1 MRVLSFILLV
11 CCFILFVIGCQTEK
25 ERYIQSLVQQIK
37 YAHNE
42 SVPEIETELV
52 ELGIESLPHL
62 IKALE
67 IKKVSHQIEAIL
79 VKIGNN
85 AVPQLI
91 LALQSRNPLVQRRIV
106 RILSNIGGNAHPA
119 LIQLTTDKDRNVR
132 CHAIWTLG
140 KIQQKTNNVSQAL
153 INSLDDEDADVRCSA
168 VLVLARLGTSR
179 CVSNLIEKLD
189 DEDNRVRSN
198 ASYALGSLG
207 SRATEAIVPLLKL
220 LRDEDQVVRL
230 SGLKAL
236 EKVGNYAV
244 PILIKELSNED
255 LIVSGLAASILL
267 GIGSPEAISSVKQ
280 MLPSLILMLKMPEI
294 RPHLGKVIH
303 KLGQEI
309 VPHLIV
315 LLKDPSSEIRLS
327 VAKIMGDIGQE
338 AREGIPALVHC
349 FKDPKWEVRIEA
361 EKALGKIGEDAVPTL
376 IYQLE
381 NSDQDTK
388 ILAVKSLGRIGR
400 DASSAI
406 APLIKA
412 LQDSSSGVRWQS
424 STALRKIGKDVI
436 PDLIQELKNPNLE
449 VCHSV
454 IRTLGQIG
462 SDAEVAVPLLIQ
474 LVQNDDESTRRL
486 SSALA
491 TSSIAIEA
499 LEQIGTRPALD
510 VVAKYDKKQR
520 LR

>member
-1 MRVLSFILLV
+1 MKAVSWVLLF
-11 CCFILFVIGCQTEK
+11 CCFILFLVGCQTEK
-25 ERYIQSLVQQIK
+25 ERYIQSLVHQIK

-42 SVPEIETELV
+42 SDPEIETELV
-52 ELGIESLPHL
+52 KLGVESLPHL

-67 IKKVSHQIEAIL
+67 IKKVNHQIETIL
-79 VKIGNN
+79 VTIGNN
-85 AVPQLI
+85 AVHQLI

-106 RILSNIGGNAHPA
+106 RILSNIGANAHPA
-119 LIQLTTDKDRNVR
+119 LIQLTTDKDSNVR

-153 INSLDDEDADVRCSA
+153 IKSLDDEDTNVRCTA
-168 VLVLARLGTSR
+168 ALVLAKLGEDQ
-179 CVSNLIEKLD
+179 CISNLIKKLD
-189 DEDNRVRSN
+189 DENNRVRSN

-207 SRATEAIVPLLKL
+207 SSAAEAVVPLLKL
-220 LRDEDQVVRL
+220 LGDEDPVVRL

-236 EKVGNYAV
+236 EKIGNYAV
-244 PILIKELSNED
+244 PTLIKELSNDD
-255 LIVSGLAASILL
+255 LIVSGSAASILL
-267 GIGSPEAISSVKQ
+267 KIGSPEAISPVKQ

-294 RPHLGKVIH
+294 RPSLEKVIH
-303 KLGQEI
+303 QLGQEI
-309 VPHLIV
+309 VPHLII
-315 LLKDPSSEIRLS
+315 LLEDPSSEIRLS
-327 VAKIMGDIGQE
+327 VARIMGDIGQE

-349 FKDPKWEVRIEA
+349 FKDPKWEVRSEA
-361 EKALGKIGEDAVPTL
+361 EKALGKIGKDAVPTL

-406 APLIKA
+406 VPLIKG

-424 STALRKIGKDVI
+424 STALRKIGEDVV

-449 VCHSV
+449 VCHSA

-462 SDAEVAVPLLIQ
+462 SDAEVAVPILIQ

-486 SSALA
+486 SSTLA

-499 LEQIGTRPALD
+499 LEQIGTRQALD
-510 VVAKYDKKQR
+510 VVEEYNKNQR